1 MRSRIKDMEFG
12 DSLTYFLAVSGNSNR
27 LKKTVRI
34 ESIYYDIMR
43 EKNFNASELI
53 NYLLERHLREVGWL
67 DTEQILDDL

>member
-1 MRSRIKDMEFG
+1 MRTRIDDLEAE

-43 EKNFNASELI
+43 ENNFNASELI
-53 NYLLERHLREVGWL
+53 NYLLERHLREIGWL
-67 DTEQILDDL
+67 DVEQILDD